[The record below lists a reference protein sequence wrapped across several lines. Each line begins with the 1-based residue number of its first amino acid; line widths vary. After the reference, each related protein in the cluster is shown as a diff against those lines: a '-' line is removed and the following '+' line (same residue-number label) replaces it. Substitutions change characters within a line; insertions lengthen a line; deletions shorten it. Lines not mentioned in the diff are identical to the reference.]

1 MTVHDGAAADKS
13 APVYGPEPWRTVAC
27 AEWSYWDLWFCTVC
41 VVYHDGDWD
50 ALDAAIQGAEGSDG
64 EAKWSHLLSLTERL
78 RHAGLRAGDLA
89 ATAADRKVRAKARAK
104 VMKATLYE
112 RDRTPAM
119 CDPPSARLRR
129 RALFGSW
136 PEFPRS
142 PQPPYDSVSARF
154 DLDRRP
160 TWDGWATSDMA
171 YEVDRVE
178 REMIAHAGDDAATSL
193 AIRRAFLT
201 WYYEATEACDDSYGG
216 LGDVAGE
223 AVVAYAGTD
232 RRAAG
237 IGAEVFWR
245 DLLQWCVFAANYGL
259 LHAAK
264 VTVLRRG
271 RVGRDLDLA
280 EAILVDLAE
289 VYANARMRYHAE
301 EALCL
306 RACAMV
312 AAGKLTRFEPA
323 AAAIGSDNWGALD
336 VMVDAALRRRRTDIA
351 IAVLDAADVPGRHRE
366 RARARRAE
374 LAASSRDV
382 PQA

>member
-1 MTVHDGAAADKS
+1 
-13 APVYGPEPWRTVAC
+13 
-27 AEWSYWDLWFCTVC
+27 
-41 VVYHDGDWD
+41 
-50 ALDAAIQGAEGSDG
+50 
-64 EAKWSHLLSLTERL
+64 
-78 RHAGLRAGDLA
+78 
-89 ATAADRKVRAKARAK
+89 
-104 VMKATLYE
+104 
-112 RDRTPAM
+112 
-119 CDPPSARLRR
+119 
-129 RALFGSW
+129 
-136 PEFPRS
+136 
-142 PQPPYDSVSARF
+142 
-154 DLDRRP
+154 
-160 TWDGWATSDMA
+160 MA

-201 WYYEATEACDDSYGG
+201 WYYEAAEVCDDSYGG

-271 RVGRDLDLA
+271 GVGRDLDLA

-289 VYANARMRYHAE
+289 VYANARMRFHAE

-336 VMVDAALRRRRTDIA
+336 VMVDAAIETSPD
-351 IAVLDAADVPGRHRE
+351 RHRH
-366 RARARRAE
+366 RSARRGRRPRQASGAGTR
-374 LAASSRDV
+374 AAGRTRCVVARCRPRHDIRVFRPRAGIALTRSL
-382 PQA
+382 PG